1 MAGFLVVLAFL
12 ALFVL
17 GFPVV
22 LAIGI
27 PCIVYMF
34 ANGLPIDLVA
44 QRTLYA
50 LDSFPLVA
58 VPVFLFVGSL
68 MNSAGI
74 SRYIYKFADTAV
86 GRLPGGLAQVNIF
99 GSLIFAGMSG
109 SALADIGGLGRI
121 EIDAMR
127 SKGFSAPFAAAVT
140 SSSAIVGPIF
150 PPSIP
155 LIIYGTVTGV
165 SVIQLLLGGILPGLL
180 CVLMLMLMTGWLADA
195 AQLPAHRALADAGGA
210 VARLQAGVPGDRRAG
225 DPDRRHARRVL
236 HADRDRVGDG
246 ALRDADQ
253 QPVLS
258 RADVEGVLDAAF
270 ETIRASAGILLIVAV
285 AALFGWILSVE
296 QVPQQLTGLMLSIS
310 TNPYVLLMI
319 VNVLL
324 IVVGMFLD
332 STTAILVIAPIIAKP
347 LVAAGVDPVHLGM
360 VVVFNLMIG
369 LLTPPMGLAL
379 FLVADIAKVTM
390 KEVLKEMMPYYVP
403 LGVDPAAHHIHSRP
417 DDVDSAARDG
427 TLTDGSPVRCS
438 HTAPHLGSW
447 D

>member
-1 MAGFLVVLAFL
+1 MTGLVVVLSFL
-12 ALFVL
+12 ALFML

-27 PCIVYMF
+27 PCIVYMGLQ
-34 ANGLPIDLVA
+34 GLPLDLVA

-74 SRYIYKFADTAV
+74 SRYIYRFADTAT

-127 SKGFSAPFAAAVT
+127 DKGFKPEFAAAVT
-140 SSSAIVGPIF
+140 SASAIVGPIF

-165 SVIQLLLGGILPGLL
+165 SVIQLLLGGILPALL
-180 CVLMLMLMTGWLADA
+180 CVAMLMLMTGWLAMRRNYPRAPKWPSRAELWRDFKPAFPAIMAPVILIAGMLLGFFTPTEIA
-195 AQLPAHRALADAGGA
+195 AVTVLYALLISSLFY
-210 VARLQAGVPGDRRAG
+210 RELTWAGVV
-225 DPDRRHARRVL
+225 H
-236 HADRDRVGDG
+236 
-246 ALRDADQ
+246 
-253 QPVLS
+253 
-258 RADVEGVLDAAF
+258 AAF

-310 TNPYVLLMI
+310 KNPYVLLLI
-319 VNVLL
+319 VNLL
-324 IVVGMFLD
+324 LLVVGMFLD

-360 VVVFNLMIG
+360 VVVFNLMVG

-390 KEVLKEMMPYYVP
+390 KDVLREMLPYYVP
-403 LGVDPAAHHIHSRP
+403 LIITLLMITYVPA
-417 DDVDSAARDG
+417 
-427 TLTDGSPVRCS
+427 LTTWIPRLAVGP
-438 HTAPHLGSW
+438 
-447 D
+447 

>member
-1 MAGFLVVLAFL
+1 MEGFLVVFAFV
-12 ALFVL
+12 ALFIL

-27 PCIVYMF
+27 PCVVYIL

-74 SRYIYKFADTAV
+74 SRYIYAFADTAV
-86 GRLPGGLAQVNIF
+86 GRMPGGLAQVNIF

-127 SKGFSAPFAAAVT
+127 KKGFSAPFAAAVT

-180 CVLMLMLMTGWLADA
+180 CVAMLMLMTWWLATRRKYPRA
-195 AQLPAHRALADAGGA
+195 ARWPRPGELWRDFKPAFPAIVAPVILIAGMLLGWFTPTEIA
-210 VARLQAGVPGDRRAG
+210 SVT
-225 DPDRRHARRVL
+225 VL
-236 HADRDRVGDG
+236 YAMLISSLFYRE
-246 ALRDADQ
+246 LTWQ
-253 QPVLS
+253 
-258 RADVEGVLDAAF
+258 GVLDAAY

-296 QVPQQLTGLMLSIS
+296 LVPQKLTSIMLSIS
-310 TNPYVLLMI
+310 TNPYVLLLL

-324 IVVGMFLD
+324 VIVGMFLD

-390 KEVLKEMMPYYVP
+390 KAVLTEMLPYYLP
-403 LGVDPAAHHIHSRP
+403 LGI
-417 DDVDSAARDG
+417 
-427 TLTDGSPVRCS
+427 TLLLITYVPEITTWIPRI
-438 HTAPHLGSW
+438 ALGP
-447 D
+447 

>member
-1 MAGFLVVLAFL
+1 MEGFLVVFAFL
-12 ALFVL
+12 VLFGL

-27 PCIVYMF
+27 PCIVYIF
-34 ANGLPIDLVA
+34 TKDLPIDLVA

-74 SRYIYKFADTAV
+74 SRYIYKFADTAT

-99 GSLIFAGMSG
+99 GSLIFAGISG
-109 SALADIGGLGRI
+109 CALAHIAGLGRI

-127 SKGFSAPFAAAVT
+127 KKGFSPAFAAAVT

-180 CVLMLMLMTGWLADA
+180 CVAMLMLMTAWLAMRRGYPRSSRWPTWAELWRDFKPA
-195 AQLPAHRALADAGGA
+195 APAIAAPVILIAGMLLGYFTPTEIASVTVAYAILISGLFYRELTWKGLLDAG
-210 VARLQAGVPGDRRAG
+210 
-225 DPDRRHARRVL
+225 
-236 HADRDRVGDG
+236 
-246 ALRDADQ
+246 
-253 QPVLS
+253 
-258 RADVEGVLDAAF
+258 F

-296 QVPQQLTGLMLSIS
+296 QVPQTLTGWMLSIS
-310 TNPYVLLMI
+310 TNPAVLLFL
-319 VNVLL
+319 VNILL
-324 IVVGMFLD
+324 LLVGMFLD

-379 FLVADIAKVTM
+379 FLVAEIAKVTM
-390 KEVLKEMMPYYVP
+390 KEVL
-403 LGVDPAAHHIHSRP
+403 R
-417 DDVDSAARDG
+417 
-427 TLTDGSPVRCS
+427 
-438 HTAPHLGSW
+438 
-447 D
+447 

>member
-1 MAGFLVVLAFL
+1 VDGYLVVLAFVV
-12 ALFVL
+12 LFVL

-27 PCIVYMF
+27 PSIVYVLVKD
-34 ANGLPIDLVA
+34 LPVDLVA

-74 SRYIYKFADTAV
+74 SRYIYRFADTAA

-109 SALADIGGLGRI
+109 SALADIGGIGRI
-121 EIDAMR
+121 EIDAMK
-127 SKGFSAPFAAAVT
+127 SKGFSTPFAAAVT

-165 SVIQLLLGGILPGLL
+165 SVIQLLLGGIVPGLL
-180 CVLMLMLMTGWLADA
+180 CVAMLMLMTGWLAARRGYPRAERWPTARELWRDFRPAFPAIAAPVILIAGMLLGFFTPTEIAAVTVAYAILISTLFYRELTWRGVTDA
-195 AQLPAHRALADAGGA
+195 AY
-210 VARLQAGVPGDRRAG
+210 
-225 DPDRRHARRVL
+225 
-236 HADRDRVGDG
+236 
-246 ALRDADQ
+246 
-253 QPVLS
+253 
-258 RADVEGVLDAAF
+258 

-296 QVPQQLTGLMLSIS
+296 QVPQHLTGVMLSIS
-310 TNPYVLLMI
+310 RDPYVLLLL

-324 IVVGMFLD
+324 LVVGMFLD

-379 FLVADIAKVTM
+379 YLVADIAKVTM
-390 KEVLKEMMPYYVP
+390 REVLREMAPYYVP
-403 LGVDPAAHHIHSRP
+403 LAVTLLLITYFPA
-417 DDVDSAARDG
+417 
-427 TLTDGSPVRCS
+427 LTTFIPRL
-438 HTAPHLGSW
+438 ALGN
-447 D
+447 

>member
-1 MAGFLVVLAFL
+1 MEGFLVVFAFL
-12 ALFVL
+12 VLFVL

-27 PCIVYMF
+27 PCIVYIF
-34 ANGLPIDLVA
+34 AKGLPIDLVA

-74 SRYIYKFADTAV
+74 SRYIYRFADTAA

-121 EIDAMR
+121 EIDAMK
-127 SKGFSAPFAAAVT
+127 SKGFSPSFAAAVT

-165 SVIQLLLGGILPGLL
+165 SVIQLLLGGILPGLV
-180 CVLMLMLMTGWLADA
+180 CVAMLMLMTGWLAVRRNYPRSPRWPTARELWTDFK
-195 AQLPAHRALADAGGA
+195 PAFPAIVAPVILIAGMLVGFFTPTEIA
-210 VARLQAGVPGDRRAG
+210 SVT
-225 DPDRRHARRVL
+225 VL
-236 HADRDRVGDG
+236 YAILISSLFYRDLTWRG
-246 ALRDADQ
+246 L
-253 QPVLS
+253 
-258 RADVEGVLDAAF
+258 LDAAF

-296 QVPQQLTGLMLSIS
+296 AVPQKLTQAMLAIS
-310 TNPYVLLMI
+310 TDPYVLLLI

-347 LVAAGVDPVHLGM
+347 LVMAGVDPVHLGM

-379 FLVADIAKVTM
+379 FLVTDIAKVTM
-390 KEVLKEMMPYYVP
+390 KEALKEMAPYYIP
-403 LGVDPAAHHIHSRP
+403 LGI
-417 DDVDSAARDG
+417 
-427 TLTDGSPVRCS
+427 TLLLITYIPQITTWIPRL
-438 HTAPHLGSW
+438 ALGN
-447 D
+447 

>member
-1 MAGFLVVLAFL
+1 LEGFLIVGAFL
-12 ALFVL
+12 ALFIL

-27 PCIVYMF
+27 PCIVYIF
-34 ANGLPIDLVA
+34 ANDLPVDLIA

-74 SRYIYKFADTAV
+74 SRYIYQFADTAT

-127 SKGFSAPFAAAVT
+127 NKGFTAEFASAVT
-140 SSSAIVGPIF
+140 SASAIIGPIF

-180 CVLMLMLMTGWLADA
+180 CVLMLMLMTAWLAIRRGYPRAERWPTRSELWRDFKPAFPAIVAPVILIAGMLAGFFTPTEIA
-195 AQLPAHRALADAGGA
+195 A
-210 VARLQAGVPGDRRAG
+210 VT
-225 DPDRRHARRVL
+225 VL
-236 HADRDRVGDG
+236 YAMLISSLFYRE
-246 ALRDADQ
+246 LTWN
-253 QPVLS
+253 
-258 RADVEGVLDAAF
+258 GVLDAAF

-296 QVPQQLTGLMLSIS
+296 QVPQALTKAMLAIS
-310 TNPYVLLMI
+310 TNPYIL
-319 VNVLL
+319 LL
-324 IVVGMFLD
+324 IVNLLLILVGMFLD

-347 LVAAGVDPVHLGM
+347 LIAAGVDPVHLGM
-360 VVVFNLMIG
+360 VVVFNLMVG

-379 FLVADIAKVTM
+379 FLVADIAKVSM
-390 KEVLKEMMPYYVP
+390 KDVLKEMLPYYLP
-403 LGVDPAAHHIHSRP
+403 LGI
-417 DDVDSAARDG
+417 
-427 TLTDGSPVRCS
+427 TLLLITYVPGFTTWIPRL
-438 HTAPHLGSW
+438 AMGGP
-447 D
+447 

>member
-1 MAGFLVVLAFL
+1 MEGFLVVLAFL
-12 ALFVL
+12 VLFVL

-27 PCIVYMF
+27 PCIVYIF
-34 ANGLPIDLVA
+34 ANGLPLDLIA

-127 SKGFSAPFAAAVT
+127 QKGFKPGFAAAVT

-165 SVIQLLLGGILPGLL
+165 SGDPAAAGGILPGLL
-180 CVLMLMLMTGWLADA
+180 CVIALMLMTGWLALRRNYPRTERWPTRAELWRDFK
-195 AQLPAHRALADAGGA
+195 PAFPASW
-210 VARLQAGVPGDRRAG
+210 RR
-225 DPDRRHARRVL
+225 
-236 HADRDRVGDG
+236 
-246 ALRDADQ
+246 
-253 QPVLS
+253 
-258 RADVEGVLDAAF
+258 
-270 ETIRASAGILLIVAV
+270 
-285 AALFGWILSVE
+285 
-296 QVPQQLTGLMLSIS
+296 
-310 TNPYVLLMI
+310 
-319 VNVLL
+319 
-324 IVVGMFLD
+324 
-332 STTAILVIAPIIAKP
+332 
-347 LVAAGVDPVHLGM
+347 
-360 VVVFNLMIG
+360 
-369 LLTPPMGLAL
+369 
-379 FLVADIAKVTM
+379 
-390 KEVLKEMMPYYVP
+390 
-403 LGVDPAAHHIHSRP
+403 
-417 DDVDSAARDG
+417 
-427 TLTDGSPVRCS
+427 
-438 HTAPHLGSW
+438 
-447 D
+447 

>member
-1 MAGFLVVLAFL
+1 MSGFIVVLAFL

-27 PCIVYMF
+27 PCAVYML
-34 ANGLPIDLVA
+34 ANDLPLELIA

-74 SRYIYKFADTAV
+74 SRYIYKFADTAT

-127 SKGFSAPFAAAVT
+127 SKGFKPAFAAAVT

-180 CVLMLMLMTGWLADA
+180 CVAMLMLMTWFLAVRRRYPRAERWPTRAELWRDLKPA
-195 AQLPAHRALADAGGA
+195 LPAIMAPLILIAGMLAGFFTPTEIAS
-210 VARLQAGVPGDRRAG
+210 VT
-225 DPDRRHARRVL
+225 VL
-236 HADRDRVGDG
+236 YAMLISSLFYRELTWRGI
-246 ALRDADQ
+246 
-253 QPVLS
+253 
-258 RADVEGVLDAAF
+258 LDASY
-270 ETIRASAGILLIVAV
+270 ETIGASAGILLIVAV

-296 QVPQQLTGLMLSIS
+296 SVPQKLTEGMLSIS
-310 TNPYVLLMI
+310 TNPYVLLML
-319 VNVLL
+319 VNALL
-324 IVVGMFLD
+324 I
-332 STTAILVIAPIIAKP
+332 I
-347 LVAAGVDPVHLGM
+347 
-360 VVVFNLMIG
+360 
-369 LLTPPMGLAL
+369 
-379 FLVADIAKVTM
+379 
-390 KEVLKEMMPYYVP
+390 
-403 LGVDPAAHHIHSRP
+403 
-417 DDVDSAARDG
+417 
-427 TLTDGSPVRCS
+427 
-438 HTAPHLGSW
+438 
-447 D
+447 

>member
-1 MAGFLVVLAFL
+1 MEGFVVVLVFL
-12 ALFVL
+12 ILFML

-27 PCIVYMF
+27 PCIVYIF

-180 CVLMLMLMTGWLADA
+180 CVAMLMLMTGWLAMRRKYPRTERWPTRHELWRDFK
-195 AQLPAHRALADAGGA
+195 PAFPAIVAPVILIAGMLLGWFTPTEIASVTVLYA
-210 VARLQAGVPGDRRAG
+210 VLVSSLFYRELTWK
-225 DPDRRHARRVL
+225 
-236 HADRDRVGDG
+236 
-246 ALRDADQ
+246 
-253 QPVLS
+253 
-258 RADVEGVLDAAF
+258 GVLDASY

-296 QVPQQLTGLMLSIS
+296 SVPQKLTAIMLTIS
-310 TNPYVLLMI
+310 TNPYVLLML

-324 IVVGMFLD
+324 IIVGMFLD

-390 KEVLKEMMPYYVP
+390 KDVLREMAPYYVP
-403 LGVDPAAHHIHSRP
+403 LAVTLLLITYVPAITTWIPKLA
-417 DDVDSAARDG
+417 
-427 TLTDGSPVRCS
+427 
-438 HTAPHLGSW
+438 LGP
-447 D
+447 

>member
-1 MAGFLVVLAFL
+1 MDGFLVIAAFL

-27 PCIVYMF
+27 PCIVYIF
-34 ANGLPIDLVA
+34 GKDLPIDLIA
-44 QRTLYA
+44 QRALYA

-74 SRYIYKFADTAV
+74 SRYIYRFADTAA

-109 SALADIGGLGRI
+109 SALADIGGIGRI

-127 SKGFSAPFAAAVT
+127 NKGFSSGFAAAVT

-180 CVLMLMLMTGWLADA
+180 CVAALMLMTGWLAVRRNYPRAERWPTLSELWRDFKPAFPAIVAPLILIAGMLAGFFTPTEIASVTVAYAILISALFYRELTWQGLLGA
-195 AQLPAHRALADAGGA
+195 AY
-210 VARLQAGVPGDRRAG
+210 
-225 DPDRRHARRVL
+225 
-236 HADRDRVGDG
+236 
-246 ALRDADQ
+246 
-253 QPVLS
+253 
-258 RADVEGVLDAAF
+258 
-270 ETIRASAGILLIVAV
+270 ETIRASAGILLIVSV

-296 QVPQQLTGLMLSIS
+296 QVPQQLTK
-310 TNPYVLLMI
+310 VLLAI
-319 VNVLL
+319 SNDPNVLLLLVNVLL
-324 IVVGMFLD
+324 LLAGMFLD

-347 LVAAGVDPVHLGM
+347 LVMAGVDPVHLGM

-390 KEVLKEMMPYYVP
+390 KTVLREMLPYYLPLIATLLLITYVP
-403 LGVDPAAHHIHSRP
+403 AITTWVPRHALGN
-417 DDVDSAARDG
+417 
-427 TLTDGSPVRCS
+427 
-438 HTAPHLGSW
+438 
-447 D
+447 

>member
-1 MAGFLVVLAFL
+1 VDGYLVVLAFVV
-12 ALFVL
+12 LFVL

-27 PCIVYMF
+27 PSIVYVLVKD
-34 ANGLPIDLVA
+34 LPVDLVA

-74 SRYIYKFADTAV
+74 SRYIYRFADTAA

-109 SALADIGGLGRI
+109 SALADIGGIGRI
-121 EIDAMR
+121 EIDAMK
-127 SKGFSAPFAAAVT
+127 SKGFSTPFAAAVT

-165 SVIQLLLGGILPGLL
+165 SVIQLLLGGIVPGLL
-180 CVLMLMLMTGWLADA
+180 CVAMLMLMTGWLAARRGYPRAERWPTARELWRDFRPAFPAIAAPVILIAGMLLGFFTPTEIAAVTVAYAILISALFYRELTWRGVTDA
-195 AQLPAHRALADAGGA
+195 AY
-210 VARLQAGVPGDRRAG
+210 
-225 DPDRRHARRVL
+225 
-236 HADRDRVGDG
+236 
-246 ALRDADQ
+246 
-253 QPVLS
+253 
-258 RADVEGVLDAAF
+258 

-296 QVPQQLTGLMLSIS
+296 QVPQHLTGVMLSIS
-310 TNPYVLLMI
+310 RDPYVLLLL

-324 IVVGMFLD
+324 LVVGMFLD

-379 FLVADIAKVTM
+379 YLVADIAKVTM
-390 KEVLKEMMPYYVP
+390 KDVLKEMAPYYVP
-403 LGVDPAAHHIHSRP
+403 LAVTLLLITYFPA
-417 DDVDSAARDG
+417 
-427 TLTDGSPVRCS
+427 LTTFIPRL
-438 HTAPHLGSW
+438 ALGN
-447 D
+447 

>member
-1 MAGFLVVLAFL
+1 MAGFVVVLAFL
-12 ALFVL
+12 VLFVL

-27 PCIVYMF
+27 PCVVYILG
-34 ANGLPIDLVA
+34 NGLPLDLVA

-74 SRYIYKFADTAV
+74 SRYIYQFADTAV
-86 GRLPGGLAQVNIF
+86 GRMPGGLAQVNIF

-127 SKGFSAPFAAAVT
+127 KKGFTAPFAAAVT

-180 CVLMLMLMTGWLADA
+180 CVAMLMLMTWGLANRRKYPRAAKWPSAGELWRDFKPAFPAIVAPVILIAGMLLGWFTPTEIASVTVLY
-195 AQLPAHRALADAGGA
+195 A
-210 VARLQAGVPGDRRAG
+210 VLISSLFYRELTWQ
-225 DPDRRHARRVL
+225 
-236 HADRDRVGDG
+236 
-246 ALRDADQ
+246 
-253 QPVLS
+253 
-258 RADVEGVLDAAF
+258 GVLDAAY

-296 QVPQQLTGLMLSIS
+296 SVPQKLTGIMLSIS
-310 TNPYVLLMI
+310 TNPYVLLLL

-324 IVVGMFLD
+324 IIVGMFLD

-390 KEVLKEMMPYYVP
+390 KDVLKEMMPYYLP
-403 LGVDPAAHHIHSRP
+403 LGI
-417 DDVDSAARDG
+417 
-427 TLTDGSPVRCS
+427 TLLLITYVPSITTWIPRI
-438 HTAPHLGSW
+438 ALGP
-447 D
+447 

>member
-1 MAGFLVVLAFL
+1 MEGFL
-12 ALFVL
+12 
-17 GFPVV
+17 VV

-27 PCIVYMF
+27 PCVVYIF

-74 SRYIYKFADTAV
+74 SRYIYAFADTAV
-86 GRLPGGLAQVNIF
+86 GRMPGGLAQVNIF

-127 SKGFSAPFAAAVT
+127 KRGFSASFAAAVT

-165 SVIQLLLGGILPGLL
+165 SVIQLLLGGIVPGLV
-180 CVLMLMLMTGWLADA
+180 CVAMLMLMTWWLANRRKYPRA
-195 AQLPAHRALADAGGA
+195 ARWPRRGELWRDFKPAFPAIVAPVILIAGMLLGWFTPTEIA
-210 VARLQAGVPGDRRAG
+210 SVT
-225 DPDRRHARRVL
+225 VL
-236 HADRDRVGDG
+236 YAILISSLFYRE
-246 ALRDADQ
+246 LTWQ
-253 QPVLS
+253 
-258 RADVEGVLDAAF
+258 GVLDAAY
-270 ETIRASAGILLIVAV
+270 ETIRASSGILLIVAV

-296 QVPQQLTGLMLSIS
+296 LVPQKLTGIMLSIS
-310 TNPYVLLMI
+310 TNPYVLLLL

-324 IVVGMFLD
+324 IIVGMFLD

-390 KEVLKEMMPYYVP
+390 KDVLTDMLPYYLP
-403 LGVDPAAHHIHSRP
+403 LGI
-417 DDVDSAARDG
+417 
-427 TLTDGSPVRCS
+427 TLLLITYVPEITTWIPRI
-438 HTAPHLGSW
+438 ALGS
-447 D
+447 

>member
-1 MAGFLVVLAFL
+1 MEGFVVVAAFVV
-12 ALFVL
+12 LFVL

-22 LAIGI
+22 IALAM
-27 PCIVYMF
+27 PCIAYLLINQF
-34 ANGLPIDLVA
+34 PLDLIA

-58 VPVFLFVGSL
+58 VPVFLFVGSV

-74 SRYIYKFADTAV
+74 SKYIYKFADTAA

-127 SKGFSAPFAAAVT
+127 SKGFNPGFAGAVT
-140 SSSAIVGPIF
+140 ASSALVGPIF

-180 CVLMLMLMTGWLADA
+180 CVAMLMLMTGWLAVRRKYPRA
-195 AQLPAHRALADAGGA
+195 ARWPTFAELWHDFWPAFPAMLAPLILIAGMLAGFFTPTEIAA
-210 VARLQAGVPGDRRAG
+210 VTVAYTLLISSLFYRELTWQG
-225 DPDRRHARRVL
+225 L
-236 HADRDRVGDG
+236 I
-246 ALRDADQ
+246 
-253 QPVLS
+253 
-258 RADVEGVLDAAF
+258 DAAF

-285 AALFGWILSVE
+285 AAIFGWILSVE
-296 QVPQQLTGLMLSIS
+296 QVPQKLTGWMLSIS
-310 TNPYVLLMI
+310 TNPTVLLLL
-319 VNVLL
+319 VNILL
-324 IVVGMFLD
+324 VVVGMFLD
-332 STTAILVIAPIIAKP
+332 STTAILVVAPIIAKP
-347 LVAAGVDPVHLGM
+347 LIAAGVDPVHLGM

-379 FLVADIAKVTM
+379 FLVADIAKVSM
-390 KEVLKEMMPYYVP
+390 KNILTEMAPYYIP
-403 LGVDPAAHHIHSRP
+403 LGI
-417 DDVDSAARDG
+417 
-427 TLTDGSPVRCS
+427 TLLLISYVPELTTFIPRLALSP
-438 HTAPHLGSW
+438 
-447 D
+447 